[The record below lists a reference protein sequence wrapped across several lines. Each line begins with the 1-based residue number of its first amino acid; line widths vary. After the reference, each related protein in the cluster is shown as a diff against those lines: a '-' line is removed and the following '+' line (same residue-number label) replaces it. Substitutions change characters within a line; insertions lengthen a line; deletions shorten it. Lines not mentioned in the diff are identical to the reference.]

1 VTGAKDE
8 LGGRVVVLTG
18 ARGRLGRIVAERLA
32 AAGARVAAL
41 DVVPPDGLPAGVT
54 AFGADLAD
62 EGEVAEA
69 FQRVATEVGA
79 PYALVHTIG
88 MWDGS
93 PLTATT
99 LDAWERMI
107 RVNLTSTFLCFRE
120 AARAMRRAHAG
131 GRLVAIASR
140 QGADGAPAEQG
151 AYAASKA
158 GVIRLVEASA
168 AEYAAE
174 GITAAA
180 VAPSTMLFGDE
191 GDGARGVPAERVA
204 DLCVYL
210 CGAGGAVHN
219 GAVLR
224 AYGDA

>member
-1 VTGAKDE
+1 VTPPQQN
-8 LGGRVVVLTG
+8 LGRAVVVVTG
-18 ARGRLGRIVAERLA
+18 ARGRLGRIVAEHLA

-41 DVVPPDGLPAGVT
+41 DLVPPDDLPAGIA

-69 FQRVATEVGA
+69 FERVTSQVGL
-79 PYALVHTIG
+79 PYGLVHTIG
-88 MWDGS
+88 MWDGA

-99 LDAWERMI
+99 LDAWERII

-120 AARAMRRAHAG
+120 AARGMRRASAG

-140 QGADGAPAEQG
+140 QGVDRGPAEQG

-158 GVIRLVEASA
+158 GVVRLVESAS

-174 GITAAA
+174 GITA
-180 VAPSTMLFGDE
+180 VGIAPSTLLFGDE
-191 GDGARGVPAERVA
+191 AEGARGVPATSVA

-210 CGAGGAVHN
+210 CGAGGSIHN
-219 GAVLR
+219 GTVLP
-224 AYGDA
+224 AYGDG